1 MRGQSQGQGS
11 DAVEEFPGAQEGNS
25 PWSPLPLFVGNKSRV
40 RSIRFATSHDAESS
54 QSHVHF
60 DEKLHDSVVMVTQE
74 SDSSFLVKVC
84 AYLSPL

>member
-1 MRGQSQGQGS
+1 MTRWSSFLGLG
-11 DAVEEFPGAQEGNS
+11 EGNS
-25 PWSPLPLFVGNKSRV
+25 TGALSHSLVGSKSRV
-40 RSIRFATSHDAESS
+40 RSIRFAASHDAESS

-84 AYLSPL
+84 AYLRP